1 MKIARA
7 SLLVVAQIVGPSPDA
22 SARDYGEYEDV
33 PRRIRDWFKALKNP
47 RNGGNRCDLS
57 DCRRTDARTN
67 GNQWQT
73 RAPDGS
79 WITISADKVVH
90 NQGNPTGEPILC
102 AYEGE
107 EGWRV
112 VLLRSWPWHL
122 GKGGGSG
129 RAPCPEMLPRTAA
142 VWPKPSGLLSKY
154 ILWLYSKFYTQFRFG
169 WANHVR
175 IDGSWYRVRSPRIG
189 LYSERR
195 IATVDPVLKSRE
207 RAVMTS
213 PPGPR

>member
-1 MKIARA
+1 MAVPESAGCR
-7 SLLVVAQIVGPSPDA
+7 LLDGC
-22 SARDYGEYEDV
+22 RGEPR
-33 PRRIRDWFKALKNP
+33 PRRSF
-47 RNGGNRCDLS
+47 
-57 DCRRTDARTN
+57 
-67 GNQWQT
+67 
-73 RAPDGS
+73 
-79 WITISADKVVH
+79 
-90 NQGNPTGEPILC
+90 
-102 AYEGE
+102 
-107 EGWRV
+107 
-112 VLLRSWPWHL
+112 
-122 GKGGGSG
+122 GKGAVLA
-129 RAPCPEMLPRTAA
+129 APCPEMLPRTAA

-154 ILWLYSKFYTQFRFG
+154 ILWLYSKFYTQCCFG